1 MKKYFLITI
10 ALVPWLLSY
19 TYGAQSGPVDPS
31 SPQTWVFSS
40 DSDEGG
46 ESWLGISIADVTSDR
61 LGALKMKEEKG
72 AEVTMVDQDAP
83 AGKAGLQEHDVILS
97 VNGTAVESAAQLR
110 RMIHETP
117 PGRVITLGLSRNGQ
131 PMNVR
136 VQLASREKEFTM
148 FGPNSKGIEVHVPEI
163 HVPEI
168 DIPSISMV
176 MATASVRSGLTVE
189 NITPQLGEFFGI
201 KNGSGVLVR
210 NVEKGSR
217 AEKAGFHAGDV
228 IVKVNDQPVHDTSDF
243 THAVHSRNGNAIKI
257 IVMRD
262 KKEQF
267 LNLILPEHR
276 DSGELWNEES
286 LENLPDVHA
295 QSAYAVNEWNE
306 EMAKMRP
313 QMEMAAREQ
322 ADSARKMAEDIRK
335 SACEQQRHVREQA
348 EKQRKELRKE
358 QEKLRQQLDRMRQQY
373 RERWAEI

>member
-1 MKKYFLITI
+1 MNKYLLITI
-10 ALVPWLLSY
+10 ALLPWLLSY
-19 TYGAQSGPVDPS
+19 SYAAQSGPVDPT

-46 ESWLGISIADVTSDR
+46 ESWLGVSIADVTSDR

-97 VNGTAVESAAQLR
+97 VNGTPVESAAQLR

-131 PMNVR
+131 PVSVK

-148 FGPNSKGIEVHVPEI
+148 FGPSSKGIEVHVPEI

-168 DIPSISMV
+168 DIPSITMV

-210 NVEKGSR
+210 SVEKGSR

-243 THAVHSRNGNAIKI
+243 THAVHSRNGNGVKVV
-257 IVMRD
+257 VMRD

-267 LNLILPEHR
+267 LNLVFPDR
-276 DSGELWNEES
+276 GDSGELWNEES
-286 LENLPDVHA
+286 LESLPQIQA
-295 QSAYAVNEWNE
+295 QSDYAVNELRE
-306 EMAKMRP
+306 EIAKMRP
-313 QMEMAAREQ
+313 QIEMAAREQ
-322 ADSARKMAEDIRK
+322 AESARKMAEDIRK
-335 SACEQQRHVREQA
+335 SACDQQRQLRQQA
-348 EKQRKELRKE
+348 EKQREELRKE
-358 QEKLRQQLDRMRQQY
+358 QQKLRQRVDRMRQQY
-373 RERWAEI
+373 RERWSEI